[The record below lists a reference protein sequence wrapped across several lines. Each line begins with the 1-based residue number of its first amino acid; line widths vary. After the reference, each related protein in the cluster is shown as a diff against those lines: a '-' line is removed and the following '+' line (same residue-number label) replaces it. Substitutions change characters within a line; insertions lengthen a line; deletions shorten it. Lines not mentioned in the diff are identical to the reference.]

1 MSDKTLQ
8 ERLRYEAEKAHN
20 TGFAVVDKDDA
31 IAAADA
37 LDAQAERIKAL
48 EDALDMATQGKYSEL
63 MLRLA
68 DQCSAVRAMKLDA
81 TRIKALE
88 GALRDTAMMLEHAIT
103 GRNGERYGFIETR
116 SGSMMHAQGV
126 VEKLRALLGE
136 K

>member
-1 MSDKTLQ
+1 MNPDEFYVTL
-8 ERLRYEAEKAHN
+8 EGLPDSSKALRWQVYARQAHS
-20 TGFAVVDKDDA
+20 
-31 IAAADA
+31 A
-37 LDAQAERIKAL
+37 LDAQAE
-48 EDALDMATQGKYSEL
+48 
-63 MLRLA
+63 
-68 DQCSAVRAMKLDA
+68 
-81 TRIKALE
+81 RIKALE